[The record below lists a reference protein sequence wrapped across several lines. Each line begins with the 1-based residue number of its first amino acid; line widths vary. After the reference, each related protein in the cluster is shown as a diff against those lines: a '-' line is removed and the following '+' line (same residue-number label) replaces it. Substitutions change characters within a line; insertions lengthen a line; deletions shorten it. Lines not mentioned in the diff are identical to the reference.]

1 MPANIFV
8 RSNQQKTIETS
19 QNISYRNI
27 DRVSAQLNEE
37 GSSYSYAAITVPNAQ
52 GLVKRIT
59 IFTNGDSDTANIAE
73 VIVSENNTTNKEN
86 KILHYSDINVQ
97 SDYLDSQEDI
107 YYNSTNNLIYVH
119 VKTTT
124 GSADFYIRLDLERV
138 N

>member
-27 DRVSAQLNEE
+27 DRVSAQLNEV
-37 GSSYSYAAITVPNAQ
+37 GSSYSYAAITVPFAQ

-86 KILHYSDINVQ
+86 KITIHKIEETQPALPLDEASITCRGTLKLKAKVQ
-97 SDYLDSQEDI
+97 GDYGAL
-107 YYNSTNNLIYVH
+107 
-119 VKTTT
+119 TTT
-124 GSADFYIRLDLERV
+124 LLDIGHFTYI
-138 N
+138 